1 MTDNRIES
9 FRTAFRNLD
18 QVPLVTPEKLDL
30 FRVEYG
36 TEIIAELE
44 QLVDDCTADNNKIV
58 FTGHRGSGKSTL
70 LGQFCRQVQDRY
82 FVVRFSI
89 SDLIEMSDVNH
100 INILFA
106 VAVKLMEDAED
117 RGIKIS
123 NKTRKAFYLWFS
135 KHTKIESAAFESAL
149 DIEAGVDS
157 NAIAL
162 LVKFFA
168 KIKAALK
175 ANHVIREEI
184 KTEFSSRISD
194 LTDRI
199 DDIAIAIQLSSGKE
213 VLVVI
218 DDLDK
223 LSLDVV
229 EQVYRNNINVLF
241 QPQFRIIYTIPMAAT
256 GDVELR
262 AIIRNATNNRI
273 QQIWATKFFSRGL
286 EKIPG
291 TLPIDSSVK
300 VFEQI
305 LYKRLSPDLIEPDIV
320 QAMILKSGGALSE
333 FIRLARLCCQLCSLE
348 LRKNPSQQDLKI
360 TDKILEKAL
369 VELRIEMAGVLGQN
383 AYTILAEVYKTDTPL
398 DIMDKTFLDLLHALY
413 IIEYRNSDL
422 WFGLNPIIKDL
433 LELRKLI

>member
-1 MTDNRIES
+1 MGVES